1 MPDNRSMSAG
11 VMRLAAIMKT
21 LNRWIALI
29 CGVVL
34 LVAVALILLEVLGR
48 RVSLFRIGGADELS
62 GCVMAG
68 IATWGFAYAL
78 VERAHVRIDLVYA
91 KLPAPGRAVFDI
103 LALASV
109 LFVAALVSFYAFDV
123 LSKSIERGS
132 RSNTP
137 LGIELWIPQ
146 VVWFTGWAWL
156 TVTSATLLGC
166 TLILTLGRQWG
177 LINELSGIVSETGE
191 AS

>member
-1 MPDNRSMSAG
+1 MPAR
-11 VMRLAAIMKT
+11 VMRLAALMKT
-21 LNRWIALI
+21 LNRSIALI

-48 RVSLFRIGGADELS
+48 RISLFRIGGADELS
-62 GCVMAG
+62 GYVMAG

-91 KLPAPGRAVFDI
+91 KLPAPGRAAFDI

-109 LFVAALVSFYAFDV
+109 LFVAALVSFYAYDV
-123 LSKSIERGS
+123 LAKSIARGS

-137 LGIELWIPQ
+137 LAIELWIPQ
-146 VVWFTGWAWL
+146 IVWFAGWAWL
-156 TVTSATLLGC
+156 TITSATLLGC

-177 LINELSGIVSETGE
+177 LINDLSGIVSETGE

>member
-1 MPDNRSMSAG
+1 MPDNGSMPAR
-11 VMRLAAIMKT
+11 VMRLAALMKT
-21 LNRWIALI
+21 LNRSIALI

-48 RVSLFRIGGADELS
+48 RISLFRIGGADELS
-62 GCVMAG
+62 GYVMAG

-91 KLPAPGRAVFDI
+91 KLPAPGRAAFDI

-109 LFVAALVSFYAFDV
+109 LFVAALVSFYAYDV
-123 LSKSIERGS
+123 LAKSIARGS

-137 LGIELWIPQ
+137 LAIELWIPQ
-146 VVWFTGWAWL
+146 IVWFAGWAWL
-156 TVTSATLLGC
+156 TITSAVLLAC

-177 LINELSGIVSETGE
+177 LINDLSGIVSETGE